1 MIDYDGKVAL
11 VTGAGSGIGR
21 ALARALVA
29 RGAKVVC
36 ADINADGVHDTA
48 AGLGACALPIVC
60 DMADHEVAQTLVH
73 DAGTWQGR
81 LDLVCSNAGI
91 GLNRRIIKQEL
102 DDRAARLFEVNLF
115 ANLRM
120 AQAYARWTGAHGG
133 RGRLMMTGSE
143 NSLSVPAAVK
153 DNGLALYAVTK
164 HGVLIMAEWMKQEFE
179 AGKVAVDLHV
189 LMPGAVYTAL
199 IEKHLP
205 DPGQAPPEINLI
217 MPERCAE
224 LALRG
229 MDLGLFYIPTHA
241 HIGDDMQPRMQ
252 GVADALAALGLA

>member
-1 MIDYDGKVAL
+1 MIDYKGKVAL

-21 ALARALVA
+21 ALAQALVA

-36 ADINADGVHDTA
+36 ADIDEEGVHATA
-48 AGLGACALPIVC
+48 EGLGANALPIVC
-60 DMADHEVAQTLVH
+60 DMADHDAAATLIH

-91 GLNRRIIKQEL
+91 GLNRRLIKQEL
-102 DDRAARLFEVNLF
+102 DERAERLFEVNLF
-115 ANLRM
+115 ANLRV
-120 AQAYARWTGAHGG
+120 AQAYARWLEASGGA
-133 RGRLMMTGSE
+133 GRLMITGSE

-153 DNGLALYAVTK
+153 GNGLGLYGATK
-164 HGVLIMAEWMKQEFE
+164 HGVLVMAEWMRDEF
-179 AGKVAVDLHV
+179 ASGDVPVDVHV

-199 IEKHLP
+199 IAKHLP
-205 DPGQAPPEINLI
+205 DPTKAPPELGLI

-224 LALRG
+224 IALKG

-241 HIGDDMQPRMQ
+241 HLADDMKPRMQ
-252 GVADALAALGLA
+252 GVADALKALGLS

>member
-21 ALARALVA
+21 ALAQALVA

-36 ADINADGVHDTA
+36 ADIDAEGVRETA
-48 AGLGACALPIVC
+48 EGLGERALAIVC
-60 DMADHEVAQTLVH
+60 DMADHEVAETLVH

-102 DDRAARLFEVNLF
+102 DERAERLFEVNLF

-120 AQAYARWTGAHGG
+120 AQAYARWMEAQGG
-133 RGRLMMTGSE
+133 RGRLMITGSE
-143 NSLSVPAAVK
+143 NSLSVPGAVRGS
-153 DNGLALYAVTK
+153 GLALYAATK
-164 HGVLIMAEWMKQEFE
+164 HGVLVMAEWMKLEFE
-179 AGKVAVDLHV
+179 AGNVPVDVHV

-199 IEKHLP
+199 IAKHLP
-205 DPGQAPPEINLI
+205 DPGMARPELNLI
-217 MPERCAE
+217 MPDRCAE
-224 LALRG
+224 IALKG
-229 MDLGLFYIPTHA
+229 LDLGLFYIPTHA
-241 HIGDDMQPRMQ
+241 HIADDMQPRMR
-252 GVADALAALGLA
+252 GVAEAVEALGLS